1 MSIAALYRTW
11 VPTVAKWSYYVDG
24 RNEEIYTEFK
34 YYKGNIQ
41 PFKKGFGVENT
52 QEGTLN
58 FNAYLLLYTRGEV
71 DFEQP
76 SSIPTNAI
84 EVTLMFKWFYVDG
97 KWYTILGDEN
107 WTRGGRAP
115 KHFKYSGEYQS
126 GQGYVGADVGD
137 PVPLPE
143 LVSEF
148 EAIVSELNQVSNL
161 YA

>member
-11 VPTVAKWSYYVDG
+11 VPTVARWSYLDNG
-24 RNEEIYTEFK
+24 INEEVYNEFK

-41 PFKKGFGVENT
+41 PFKRGFGVEDT
-52 QEGTLN
+52 SSGSLV
-58 FNAYLLLYTRGEV
+58 FNEYLLLYTREEV

-76 SSIPTNAI
+76 SGIPSGATNI
-84 EVTLMFKWFYVDG
+84 TLMFKWFYVDG
-97 KWYTILGDEN
+97 RWYTILGDEN

-126 GQGYVGADVGD
+126 GQGYVGEDVGD

-161 YA
+161 YV